1 MIFCFSNLNG
11 CTYTLDPNNNRVLMY
26 APMYEDGSYETTHS
40 AYDWVEWDRLDDD
53 VLQEAERCHQ
63 LLLTQFNS

>member
-1 MIFCFSNLNG
+1 
-11 CTYTLDPNNNRVLMY
+11 MY